1 LATSTATRRSRRS
14 TLLDPRLARDHKY
27 EASADPLAQRIYEAG
42 DQVVEMNVQ
51 ELLAFNRAYAKG
63 LRAAILRLAEELDR
77 RIPG

>member
-1 LATSTATRRSRRS
+1 MLPPMDGESLRDE
-14 TLLDPRLARDHKY
+14 LDRIIKY
-27 EASADPLAQRIYEAG
+27 ETSADPLAQRVYEAG
-42 DQVVEMNVQ
+42 NQLVEMNVK